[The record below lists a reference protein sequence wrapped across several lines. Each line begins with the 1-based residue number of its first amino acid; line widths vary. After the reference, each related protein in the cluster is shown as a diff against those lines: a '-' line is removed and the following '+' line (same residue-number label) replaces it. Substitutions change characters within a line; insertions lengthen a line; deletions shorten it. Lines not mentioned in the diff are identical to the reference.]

1 MAKSD
6 KRRIVK
12 HPPNTRGR
20 KPRLVSDVD
29 QSARHLD
36 AQLRS
41 MGLRVVPTE
50 GDGNCLFRAL
60 SDQLY
65 GTDRHHATLRREI
78 CNWLADHP
86 DRYRGFVDDDRSL
99 EDHIAVMRQLGTY
112 GGHLELSAFAH
123 RFQRDVKV
131 VQTGLVY
138 VISCAAPP
146 SPIKS
151 HPPPLATPAELD
163 EREARRLRR
172 EAMRK
177 AAEDAVTGPVQ
188 TISAPIYVAY
198 HDWEHYSSLRGID
211 GPLHGPGMIQDHS
224 VPPISPPQPPT
235 LPRPR
240 GRPRKHPLPPH
251 RIPLPPSPPQSQAY
265 RDPSPSISASTSVPS
280 TGTATEASTPPTSN
294 SPKRSASEMS
304 DDDDMD
310 IDDNPRARKA
320 AKSHQL
326 SSDKLAEVEAVLK
339 KKLSRKDR
347 RAVGRV
353 GGSRRVLVRQKPRA
367 VDRPEPRHRDS
378 PSGDISFKEL
388 LI

>member
-65 GTDRHHATLRREI
+65 GTDRYHATLRKEV
-78 CNWLADHP
+78 CDWLADYP

-131 VQTGLVY
+131 VQPGLVY

-151 HPPPLATPAELD
+151 HPSPLTAPSELD

-172 EAMRK
+172 EALKK
-177 AAEDAVTGPVQ
+177 AAEDAVIGPAQ
-188 TISAPIYVAY
+188 TTSVPIYVAY
-198 HDWEHYSSLRGID
+198 HDWEHYSSLRNVD
-211 GPLHGPGMIQDHS
+211 GPLHGPAIVQDHS
-224 VPPISPPQPPT
+224 VPQIAPPPAPS

-251 RIPLPPSPPQSQAY
+251 RIPLPPSPPHSQAY
-265 RDPSPSISASTSVPS
+265 RDPSPSNSASTSVPS

-320 AKSHQL
+320 AKSERLPPHE
-326 SSDKLAEVEAVLK
+326 LAEAEAVLK
-339 KKLSRKDR
+339 KKLSRKER

-353 GGSRRVLVRQKPRA
+353 SGTRRVLVRQKPRGM
-367 VDRPEPRHRDS
+367 DRPDLRYRES